1 MTEVLGGTYVGM
13 NEDVQ
18 ERGIDIVVGV
28 WLEWG

>member
-1 MTEVLGGTYVGM
+1 MLGGTHVSM
-13 NEDVQ
+13 DEDVQ